1 MNDAAVQS
9 TATSEDLERAYI
21 RACELELRALKPG
34 NVHVHAPG
42 HSMDVEDFRRSAQA
56 SAPLLAE
63 AGQTLGWRVHQAVA
77 ATRVACG
84 CNTNLGIVLLAAPL
98 LAAAANAQAGG
109 LRAAVDKVLGDA
121 DVADSEWI
129 NRAIRLAAPAGLGE
143 APRHDVRKPAT
154 APLRAV
160 MAAASQRDSI
170 AHQYRYSYA
179 ELFEFAVPRW
189 HYLRARWQSDEWAT
203 TGLYLGLLARRAD
216 SHVARKQGLKRA
228 TDLAANA
235 ARWETLLLEANLP
248 EQAFPALLAAD
259 RELKASAINPGTT
272 ADLTVASLLI
282 VFIEELLSTRR
293 RVAAL
298 DAAVS
303 MK

>member
-1 MNDAAVQS
+1 MNDTAFQS
-9 TATSEDLERAYI
+9 MASAEDLEQVYI

-42 HSMDVEDFRRSAQA
+42 HGMDVEDFRRSARV
-56 SAPLLAE
+56 SAPLLVA
-63 AGQTLGWRVHQAVA
+63 AGQSLGQRVHQAIA
-77 ATRVACG
+77 ATRTACG

-98 LAAAANAQAGG
+98 LAAAANAQADG
-109 LRAAVDKVLGDA
+109 LRAAVDKVLRDA

-143 APRHDVRKPAT
+143 ARRHDVRTPAT
-154 APLRAV
+154 APLRTV
-160 MAAASQRDSI
+160 MAEASERDSI

-189 HYLRARWQSDEWAT
+189 HQLRARWQSDEWAT
-203 TGLYLGLLARRAD
+203 TGMYLGLLARRAD
-216 SHVARKQGLKRA
+216 SHVARKQGLRRA
-228 TDLAANA
+228 GELAANA
-235 ARWETLLLEANLP
+235 ARWEMLLLEASSP

-259 RELKASAINPGTT
+259 RELKVSAINPGTT

-293 RVAAL
+293 REAAL